1 MGHGNHFESIDTD
14 SMSLGMERIA
24 TQVGYVQ
31 QHGGLQTAIVSQLIE
46 TIRHIHKMVYTYP
59 LSMTA

>member
-1 MGHGNHFESIDTD
+1 
-14 SMSLGMERIA
+14 MSLGMERIA
-24 TQVGYVQ
+24 TQVGDVQ

-46 TIRHIHKMVYTYP
+46 TIRHIDKMVYTYA